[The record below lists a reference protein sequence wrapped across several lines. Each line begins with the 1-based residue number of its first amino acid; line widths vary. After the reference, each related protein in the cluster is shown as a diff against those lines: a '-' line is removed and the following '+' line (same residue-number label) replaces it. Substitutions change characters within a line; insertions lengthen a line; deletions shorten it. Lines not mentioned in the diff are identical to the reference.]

1 MTGDSGAMDVGVG
14 AGVAGDAGVVST
26 VPFSAAHATAP
37 FACSTPIVKVA
48 RFVVRHDFAAND
60 STSDSSK
67 TVPRSLC
74 LGRVFV
80 VSVERTATIT
90 HTIAK
95 TIKRAPRRTE
105 QAVIS
110 HGPCGPP

>member
-1 MTGDSGAMDVGVG
+1 MIGDSGAMDVGAGVADEPGG
-14 AGVAGDAGVVST
+14 AGVVCT

-37 FACSTPIVKVA
+37 FVCSIPIVKVA
-48 RFVVRHDFAAND
+48 RLVVEHDCVAND
-60 STSDSSK
+60 STGDSSK
-67 TVPRSLC
+67 TVSLC

-95 TIKRAPRRTE
+95 TIKRPPRRTE

-110 HGPCGPP
+110 HGPCERL